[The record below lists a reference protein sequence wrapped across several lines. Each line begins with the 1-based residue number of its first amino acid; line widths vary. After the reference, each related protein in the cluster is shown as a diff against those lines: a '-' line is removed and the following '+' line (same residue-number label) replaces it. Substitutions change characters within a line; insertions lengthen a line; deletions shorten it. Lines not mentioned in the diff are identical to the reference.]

1 MALDKKD
8 LEAIRYIVK
17 DTVEFAIE
25 KSEIK
30 MGSRIDKLDK
40 RLTLFE
46 ERITNKIETEVSDL
60 AAMNRE
66 FLAKIDDHETR
77 IQKLETEALA

>member
-30 MGSRIDKLDK
+30 IGSRIDKLDE
-40 RLTLFE
+40 RITLFE